1 MAKGMIYSTSLTTL
15 FVIWQSSIWGTRG
28 PQNLYRQGK
37 VQSSKKDKSPKKVLL
52 KMSEV
57 PDLDMPAYVGRGLE
71 PIQEDMEH
79 FAVISPPPG
88 LDKRDDEFSDSLW
101 SRSTT
106 GGSGSAFESP
116 DEDEEPTKSFADQFA
131 MLSSLQYQ
139 ESAYHMIAASL
150 LQSTKGP
157 PQAQQECA
165 TTWAQPA
172 VRNFCPWCGCK
183 RATYYTFCPNCG
195 NKLDE

>member
-1 MAKGMIYSTSLTTL
+1 MATTDTQL
-15 FVIWQSSIWGTRG
+15 PFM
-28 PQNLYRQGK
+28 PQGK
-37 VQSSKKDKSPKKVLL
+37 VQSSKKDRSPKKVLL

-57 PDLDMPAYVGRGLE
+57 PELDMPAYVNRGLE

-88 LDKRDDEFSDSLW
+88 LDKRDDDFSDSLW

-131 MLSSLQYQ
+131 KLSSLQYQ
-139 ESAYHMIAASL
+139 EAPGAYSATYHMIAASL
-150 LQSTKGP
+150 LQSTKGAP
-157 PQAQQECA
+157 QQEGT
-165 TTWAQPA
+165 TTWAPPAAA

-183 RATYYTFCPNCG
+183 RAAYYTFCPNCG